1 MTDSSTHSDSNHSE
15 IDPFFRKLEDERLF
29 LSLPEKFTF
38 PFYYEP
44 HPLCL
49 AAAEDLQHYLNHQ
62 TEWEHNFGHIPGKSG
77 VVNGKMFGVLVV
89 QNQAGE
95 LGYLAAFSGKLAGKN
110 EHTRFVPPVFD
121 TLTSEGFFKKEEE
134 QLIALNRQIESL
146 ENAEELINLE
156 QRFTKQYEQLLWF
169 EKEGKEALKKAKSDR
184 DAKRESAPKNLSDE
198 ALSEFLKNLNEES
211 IRQKTHFKREFT
223 RLKEHYTE
231 LEELVKQK
239 QQEIVALKEERKRK
253 SALLQQKLFD
263 TYTFLNIRGEEKNLT
278 SIFEFTADKKPPA
291 GAGECAAPKLL
302 QYAFIKG
309 YRPVSMAEF
318 WWGQS
323 PASEIRI
330 HGHFYP
336 ACRGKCEP
344 ILQHMLSGIPT
355 DENPMEQNPA
365 EGKEFDIVFEDEVL
379 LVVNKPAEFLS
390 VPGKLIQDSVYSRL
404 KRMYPNATGPLV
416 VHRLDQSTSG
426 LMLIAKTKD
435 IHKKMQSQFIGRSI
449 QKRYIALLEGNV
461 EADEGFINLP
471 LRVDLDDRPRQ
482 VVCYEFGKHARTR
495 FEVIER
501 KNGFTRIYFYP
512 VTGRTHQLRVHA
524 AHREGLGCPIVGD
537 DIYGNKAN
545 RLHLHAERLEFLHPV
560 TWQKTVIEVAP
571 EF

>member
-1 MTDSSTHSDSNHSE
+1 MADSSKHTDSNLPNA
-15 IDPFFRKLEDERLF
+15 DPFFRKLEYERQHVT
-29 LSLPEKFTF
+29 LPEKFTF
-38 PFYYEP
+38 PFYYQP

-77 VVNGKMFGVLVV
+77 VINGKMFGVLVV
-89 QNQAGE
+89 ENKSGE

-121 TLTSEGFFKKEEE
+121 TLHTEGFFKKEEE
-134 QLIALNRQIESL
+134 QLIALNRQIETL
-146 ENAEELINLE
+146 ENADELICLQ
-156 QRFTKQYEQLLWF
+156 QRLNEEHNHLLRF
-169 EKEGKEALKKAKSDR
+169 EKEGKETLKKGKAER
-184 DAKRESAPKNLSDE
+184 DAIRESAPKSLSGE
-198 ALSEFLKNLNEES
+198 ALSELLNTLNEES
-211 IRQKTHFKREFT
+211 IRQKTYVKRELT
-223 RLKEHYTE
+223 KRKEQYAE
-231 LEELVKQK
+231 REEALRQK
-239 QQEIVALKEERKRK
+239 LREIDALKEERKRK
-253 SALLQQKLFD
+253 SVLLQQKLFD

-278 SIFEFTADKKPPA
+278 SIFELTADKKPPA

-302 QYAFIKG
+302 QYAFMKG
-309 YRPVSMAEF
+309 YKPVSMAEF

-323 PASEIRI
+323 PASEIRV

-344 ILQHMLSGIPT
+344 ILQHMLTGIPL
-355 DENPMEQNPA
+355 DDNPMQQNPA
-365 EGKEFDIVFEDEVL
+365 EGKDFDIVFEDEVL

-390 VPGKLIQDSVYSRL
+390 VPGKVIQDSVYTRI

-416 VHRLDQSTSG
+416 VHRLDQGTSG
-426 LMLIAKTKD
+426 LMLIAKTKEV
-435 IHKKMQSQFIGRSI
+435 HKKLQSQFVGRSI
-449 QKRYIALLEGNV
+449 QKRYVALLEGHV
-461 EADEGFINLP
+461 EADEGFIDLP

-482 VVCYEFGKHARTR
+482 MVCYEFGKHARTR

-501 KNGFTRIYFYP
+501 KNGFTRIHFYP

-537 DIYGNKAN
+537 DLYGNKGK
-545 RLHLHAERLEFLHPV
+545 RLHLHAEKLELVHPV
-560 TWQKTVIEVAP
+560 TGEPMKITADCD
-571 EF
+571 F